1 MLVSFQGETTDPQ
14 HQGQWCFLQYRPVK
28 QILSPP
34 EEMKCIMASS
44 SERETHQGC
53 FVWTGVHLKL
63 QWIFKS
69 LDTRKRLQRIKLLDC
84 VFTSALLAVNNMVLY
99 LKKKSG
105 AETEQVTVEDTIH
118 YCFYTA
124 DVLICDYRKS
134 AAETVSDSAD
144 KTNDANKSA
153 GARYP

>member
-1 MLVSFQGETTDPQ
+1 M
-14 HQGQWCFLQYRPVK
+14 
-28 QILSPP
+28 
-34 EEMKCIMASS
+34 
-44 SERETHQGC
+44 
-53 FVWTGVHLKL
+53 
-63 QWIFKS
+63 
-69 LDTRKRLQRIKLLDC
+69 DC

-99 LKKKSG
+99 LKKSG

-118 YCFYTA
+118 HSFYTA
-124 DVLICDYRKS
+124 EVLTRDYRKS